1 MNKILV
7 ANNNVKIND
16 TRLKIDGNKIYFLES
31 GEYEIE
37 YTNSRKIELEFV
49 LSENINIKLFEYSYD
64 NVDKV
69 NNKYILGDYSNLLL
83 YKFYNISNIDE
94 IVIFD
99 LDGKYAKVDYHFS
112 NICTG
117 KERYNIIINHNSSFT
132 YSNISNKSIAIDGEI
147 DFTIDSYLPKK
158 SHDCVL
164 DQTTK
169 IINLGDNYSTIR
181 PNMYIDL
188 DLVEARHGSVI
199 GRFSDEELFYLM
211 SRGIKYNDCIKLL
224 VKGYIF
230 SNLDVEMDNRT
241 RILDIINNYWR

>member
-7 ANNNVKIND
+7 DNNKVSIY
-16 TRLKIDGNKIYFLES
+16 GNIKKDNEIIYIYED

-37 YTNSRKIELEFV
+37 YKDSSYVKLEL
-49 LSENINIKLFEYSYD
+49 NIDKNIKVKLFKIA
-64 NVDKV
+64 NNKLDKV
-69 NNKYILGDYSNLLL
+69 NNRYIINSNSNLLL
-83 YKFYNISNIDE
+83 YKFYNINNIDE
-94 IVIFD
+94 EIVFD
-99 LDGKYAKVDYHFS
+99 LEGKNAKVDYYFS
-112 NICTG
+112 NICSNNE
-117 KERYNIIINHNSSFT
+117 KYRIVINHNSPNT
-132 YSNISNKSIAIDGEI
+132 YSNISNKSIAINGKI

-164 DQTTK
+164 DQNTK

-199 GRFSDEELFYLM
+199 GRFSDDELFYLM

-224 VKGYIF
+224 VNGYIF
-230 SNLDVEMDNRT
+230 SNLDVDMDKRK
-241 RILDIINNYWR
+241 IISDIINKYWR